1 MTAVTNA
8 RGAQLFYSAASLHHF
23 SATHAGPLLEGT
35 GEADSFWGDS
45 DVTTTLSGGL
55 GDDIYHIYS
64 RSNAVLE
71 QADSGIDTVR
81 TWMDYR
87 LPAHIENLVVT
98 GAGRQAIGNGLDN
111 IISGASGS
119 QTLDGEAGDDVLIG
133 GAGADVF
140 AVSKGN
146 GSDLILDF
154 AADDSLRLTGFG
166 LSSFDQ
172 ITANLTQ
179 NGADAVLDLGDG
191 EILVFADTDV
201 DDLTAGQFSLEVDT
215 SAWTLT
221 FEDDFDSLDL
231 WNGEGGTWDSN
242 FWWGDPS
249 GTSLTGEDQ
258 WYIDTDYA
266 ATAAVNPFSVEDGVL
281 TITAAPADED
291 IQAEIGGYDYTSG
304 MLTSYPSFAQTYGYF
319 EIRADMLED
328 HSAWPAFWL
337 LPADGSWPPELDVIE
352 KIGERPDQLILTA
365 HSAASGQHVTE
376 TLYADVADS
385 AGFHSY
391 GVLWGPEE
399 ISWTYDGV
407 VVATTETPSDMHDP
421 MYMIVNL
428 ALGGIAGTPGAD
440 LADGAEMKIDWI
452 RTYALDDAAVPDGAN
467 GGDDTLTGTAAA
479 DTLDGGAGNDV
490 ISGLAG
496 DDLLLGGPGDDRLQG
511 GGGTDSYNGGAGS
524 DTLSFTG
531 ARAALDVDLAAGV
544 MTTANDSE
552 TFTSI
557 ENVIGGRVD
566 DRLTG
571 DAGANALSG
580 GDGNDLLTGA
590 GGNDLLNGGAGAD
603 TYRFAALDRAGGDG
617 DDSIAGFAR
626 SQDILAFDDVVD
638 ADDDG
643 DTNLNDLLAAVSEV
657 SDGGAGGDVTVAFDN
672 GASITFVGSGTGS
685 IGSLTD
691 LVNDA
696 ATQIQVS

>member
-1 MTAVTNA
+1 MTDVANA
-8 RGAQLFYSAASLHHF
+8 RGVLLSYSATSLHHF
-23 SATHAGPLLEGT
+23 SATNAGPLLEGT

-45 DVTTTLSGGL
+45 GVTTTLAGGL
-55 GDDIYHIYS
+55 GDDIYNIYS

-71 QADSGIDTVR
+71 QAASGIDTVK

-87 LPAHIENLVVT
+87 LPAHVENLVVT
-98 GAGRQAIGNGLDN
+98 GAGRQAIGNALDN
-111 IISGASGS
+111 IVSGASGA

-140 AVSKGN
+140 AVSRGD

-154 AADDSLRLTGFG
+154 TAQDSLRLTGFG

-179 NGADAVLDLGDG
+179 DGADAVLDLGDG

-201 DDLTAGQFSLEVDT
+201 DNLSAGQFSLEVDT

-221 FEDDFDSLDL
+221 FQDDFDSLDL
-231 WNGEGGTWDSN
+231 RTGDDGTWDSN
-242 FWWGDPS
+242 YWWGDPS
-249 GTSLTGEDQ
+249 GSSLTGEDQ

-266 ATAAVNPFSVEDGVL
+266 PTAAVNPFSVDDGVL
-281 TITAAPADED
+281 TITAAPAEAA
-291 IQAEIGGYDYTSG
+291 IQAEIGGYAYTSG
-304 MLTSYPSFAQTYGYF
+304 MLTSYSSFAQTYGYF
-319 EIRADMLED
+319 EIRADMPED
-328 HSAWPAFWL
+328 HGTWPAFWL
-337 LPADGSWPPELDVIE
+337 LPADGTWPPELDVIE
-352 KIGERPDQLILTA
+352 KIGERPDQLILTS
-365 HSAASGQHVTE
+365 HSAASGKHVTE

-452 RTYALDDAAVPDGAN
+452 RAYALDDAPVPDA
-467 GGDDTLTGTAAA
+467 GDDTLTGTAAA

-490 ISGLAG
+490 IVGLAG
-496 DDLLLGGPGDDRLQG
+496 DDLLLGGPGDDTLQG
-511 GGGTDSYNGGAGS
+511 GSGTDSYNGGAGS
-524 DTLSFTG
+524 DTLLFSG
-531 ARAALDVDLAAGV
+531 ARAALHVDLAAGV
-544 MTTANDSE
+544 MTTASNRE
-552 TFTSI
+552 TFVSI
-557 ENVIGGRVD
+557 ENVIGGKAD

-571 DAGANALSG
+571 DAGANVLRG
-580 GDGNDLLTGA
+580 GNGNDRLTGA
-590 GGNDLLNGGAGAD
+590 GGDDLLDGGAGKD
-603 TYRFAALDRAGGDG
+603 TYRFAKLDTAGGDG

-626 SQDILAFDDVVD
+626 GQDILAFDDVVD

-643 DTNLNDLLAAVSEV
+643 DSDLDDLLASVSDV

-672 GASITFVGSGTGS
+672 GASITFVGSGTG
-685 IGSLTD
+685 GVDSLAD
-691 LVNDA
+691 LVNNT

>member
-71 QADSGIDTVR
+71 QADSGIDTVK

-154 AADDSLRLTGFG
+154 AADDNLRLTGFG

-179 NGADAVLDLGDG
+179 TGADAVLDLGDG

-249 GTSLTGEDQ
+249 GNSLTGEDQ

-266 ATAAVNPFSVEDGVL
+266 PTAAVNPFSVEDGVL
-281 TITAAPADED
+281 TIAAAQADKD
-291 IQAEIGGYDYTSG
+291 IQAEIGGYDYVSG

-319 EIRADMLED
+319 EIRADMPED
-328 HSAWPAFWL
+328 HGTWPAFWL

-452 RTYALDDAAVPDGAN
+452 RTYALDDAVVPDGAN

-496 DDLLLGGPGDDRLQG
+496 DDLLLGGPGDDSLQG
-511 GGGTDSYNGGAGS
+511 GGGTDSYNGGTGS
-524 DTLSFTG
+524 DTLLFTG

-544 MTTANDSE
+544 MTTANGSE

-557 ENVIGGRVD
+557 ENVIGGRAD

-590 GGNDLLNGGAGAD
+590 GGNDLLDGGAGAD

-643 DTNLNDLLAAVSEV
+643 DTNLNDLLAAVSYV
-657 SDGGAGGDVTVAFDN
+657 SDGGNDGDVTVAFDN

>member
-1 MTAVTNA
+1 MTDVANA
-8 RGAQLFYSAASLHHF
+8 RGVLLSYSAASLHHF
-23 SATHAGPLLEGT
+23 SATNAGPLLEGT

-45 DVTTTLSGGL
+45 GVTTTLAGGL
-55 GDDIYHIYS
+55 GDDIYNIYS

-71 QADSGIDTVR
+71 QADSGIDTVK

-87 LPAHIENLVVT
+87 LPAHVENLVVT
-98 GAGRQAIGNGLDN
+98 GTGRQAIGNALDN
-111 IISGASGS
+111 IVSGASGA

-140 AVSKGN
+140 AVSQGD

-154 AADDSLRLTGFG
+154 TAQDSLRLTGFG

-179 NGADAVLDLGDG
+179 DGADAVLDLGDG

-201 DDLTAGQFSLEVDT
+201 ADLAAGQVTLEVDT

-231 WNGEGGTWDSN
+231 WTGDSGTWDSN

-249 GTSLTGEDQ
+249 GSSLTGEDQ

-266 ATAAVNPFSVEDGVL
+266 PTASVNPFSVEDGVL
-281 TITAAPADED
+281 TITAAPAAAD

-319 EIRADMLED
+319 EIRADMPED
-328 HSAWPAFWL
+328 HGTWPAFWL

-352 KIGERPDQLILTA
+352 KIGERPHQLILTA
-365 HSAASGQHVTE
+365 HSNADGEHSVDTN
-376 TLYADVADS
+376 YADVADTE
-385 AGFHSY
+385 GFHSY

-399 ISWTYDGV
+399 IAWTYDGI
-407 VVATTETPSDMHDP
+407 VVATTETPADMHGP

-428 ALGGIAGTPGAD
+428 ALGGIAGTPGSD
-440 LADGAEMKIDWI
+440 LADGAELKIDWI
-452 RTYALDDAAVPDGAN
+452 RTYALDEAAVPDGAN

-479 DTLDGGAGNDV
+479 DTLEGGAGNDV

-496 DDLLLGGPGDDRLQG
+496 DDLLLGGPGDDSLQG

-524 DTLSFTG
+524 DTLVFAG
-531 ARAALDVDLAAGV
+531 ARAALHVDLAAGV
-544 MTTANDSE
+544 MTTASGSE
-552 TFTSI
+552 TFDAI
-557 ENVIGGRVD
+557 ENVIGGRAD

-571 DAGANALSG
+571 DAGANALRG
-580 GDGNDLLTGA
+580 GDGNDRLTGA
-590 GGNDLLNGGAGAD
+590 GGDDLLDGGAGAD
-603 TYRFAALDRAGGDG
+603 TYRFAALDTAGGDG

-626 SQDILAFDDVVD
+626 GQDILAFSDVVD

-643 DTNLNDLLAAVSEV
+643 DSDLDDLLASV
-657 SDGGAGGDVTVAFDN
+657 SDVSDAGAGSDVTVAFDN
-672 GASITFVGSGTGS
+672 GASITFRGAGSGAVD
-685 IGSLTD
+685 SLTD